1 MLTINSL
8 LLLVKHYHLTD
19 EKNCFSKAI
28 SMAETEL
35 NEILNP
41 SREYPPFVYYL
52 ILEHMYNNPK
62 YQGNKFSMLN
72 NDDKTNVFKETLESL
87 SDISNS

>member
-8 LLLVKHYHLTD
+8 FLLVKHYHLTD
-19 EKNCFSKAI
+19 KKNCFSRAI

-52 ILEHMYNNPK
+52 ILEHMANNEK
-62 YQGNKFSMLN
+62 YKGIKFSLM
-72 NDDKTNVFKETLESL
+72 DDDEKTNVFKETLDSL
-87 SDISNS
+87 TDISNS